1 MNFKLQLN
9 KMNTRK
15 LFAKNLDQL
24 LDRHGLPASNH
35 GRVEAFSKLVNRPI
49 STAHRWLKGEGIP
62 DVGTLL
68 ELTQILSCSL
78 DDLFTTKREIT
89 PNNTDEREFLKEGF
103 YRKAVFFSDN
113 GNVDIDIPANIL
125 LLENAPTSIGL
136 FAIQGMEM
144 SPYLMPDDRVI
155 FDTDA
160 TEIRSGAVFVL
171 RIGGHIT
178 VRRLRV
184 RLDQRIDVLCE
195 NAQHPPEQV
204 DASVFKPD
212 SQAGVGD
219 IAILGRVIVKVNFLP

>member
-1 MNFKLQLN
+1 
-9 KMNTRK
+9 MNTRE
-15 LFAKNLDQL
+15 LFAKNLDLL

-68 ELTQILSCSL
+68 ELTQIFSCSL
-78 DDLFTTKREIT
+78 DDLFTVTREST
-89 PNNTDEREFLKEGF
+89 PNNTVKRESVKEGY

-113 GNVDIDIPANIL
+113 GNVDIDIPSNIL
-125 LLENAPTSIGL
+125 LLDNAPTSIGL

-144 SPYLMPDDRVI
+144 SPYLMPNDRVI
-155 FDTDA
+155 FDTEA

-171 RIGGHIT
+171 RIGGRIA

-195 NAQHPPEQV
+195 NAQQHPPEQV
-204 DASVFKPD
+204 DASVFKPA

-219 IAILGRVIVKVNFLP
+219 IAILGRVVVKVNFLP

>member
-1 MNFKLQLN
+1 
-9 KMNTRK
+9 MNTRK
-15 LFAKNLDQL
+15 LFAANLEVL

-35 GRVEAFSKLVNRPI
+35 GRVEAFSKLINRPV

-62 DVGTLL
+62 DVETLL
-68 ELTQILSCSL
+68 GLAQIFSCSL
-78 DDLFTTKREIT
+78 DDLFTVKREIR
-89 PNNTDEREFLKEGF
+89 PNNTDMRDFWEQGF

-125 LLENAPTSIGL
+125 LRGDAPTSIGL
-136 FAIQGMEM
+136 FAIKGMEM
-144 SPYLMPDDRVI
+144 APFLMPDDRVI

-160 TEIRSGAVFVL
+160 TEIISGAVFVL
-171 RIGGHIT
+171 RISGRIT

-204 DASVFKPD
+204 DSAVFKPA
-212 SQAGVGD
+212 SQASNGD
-219 IAILGRVIVKVNFLP
+219 IAILGLVIVKVNFLP